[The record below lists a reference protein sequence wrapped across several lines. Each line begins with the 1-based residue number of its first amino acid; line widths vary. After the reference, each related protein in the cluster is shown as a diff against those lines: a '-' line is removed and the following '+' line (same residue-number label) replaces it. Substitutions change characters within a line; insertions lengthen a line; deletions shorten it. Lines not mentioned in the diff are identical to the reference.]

1 MRKLGLGLSFVAMA
15 VFAACGDNGSSAGDL
30 GELSSSSDADVI
42 GSCASGE
49 SSSSNSE
56 EVDSSSSEFD
66 ASSSIEGSSSSVS
79 SSSSDESIHD
89 SDENT
94 LADDRDGQTYRTV
107 KIGSQTWMAE
117 NLNYAYTGVP
127 YDYDGY
133 TSDSTSWCYD
143 NDPANCAKYGRLYT
157 WAAAVGST
165 EAKCGYGHACGLGT
179 GNVQGVCP
187 KGWHLPSKEEF
198 ETLFKAVGG
207 VKAENNRWQWQGAG
221 KPLKSASGWQ
231 NDGNGTDSYSF
242 SAMPTGFRYDNGTFE
257 GDIVS
262 FWSSTEDDGKD
273 AYRVKMYSEDA
284 DADLDF
290 DDKSQGFS
298 VRCLKD

>member
-1 MRKLGLGLSFVAMA
+1 MKNLFWGLSLAAMA
-15 VFAACGDNGSSAGDL
+15 LLAACSSGSGTNSEPLEISSNSSSESFDEYDGESSVSEEPESSGSEGVEGSSASVSG
-30 GELSSSSDADVI
+30 GSSDASAYDVVT
-42 GSCASGE
+42 GTLT
-49 SSSSNSE
+49 
-56 EVDSSSSEFD
+56 DS
-66 ASSSIEGSSSSVS
+66 
-79 SSSSDESIHD
+79 
-89 SDENT
+89 
-94 LADDRDGQTYRTV
+94 RDGQTYRTV
-107 KIGSQTWMAE
+107 KIGDQILMAE

-127 YDYDGY
+127 YDYDVY
-133 TSDSTSWCYD
+133 KSDSTSWCYD

-165 EAKCGYGHACGLGT
+165 EEKCGYGHACGLGT

-187 KGWHLPSKEEF
+187 KEWHLPSKEEF

-207 VKAENNRWQWQGAG
+207 VKAENNLWQWQGAG

-242 SAMPTGFRYDNGTFE
+242 SAMPTGFRYDTGAFG